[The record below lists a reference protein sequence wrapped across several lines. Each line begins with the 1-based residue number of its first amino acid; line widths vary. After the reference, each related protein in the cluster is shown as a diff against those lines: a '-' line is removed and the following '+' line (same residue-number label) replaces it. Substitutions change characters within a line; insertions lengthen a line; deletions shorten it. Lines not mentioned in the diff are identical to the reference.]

1 MLTTKQL
8 LILVNYSICKYNKQA
23 HTFNFFVE
31 HMTVVAVIK
40 FIGLSITVYFS
51 ATSSF
56 NSPLALSLS
65 AIHYIENKQKKPREL
80 SAQYTTIVLQSMRE
94 NGNGGLI
101 EKSARSF
108 TLHLIN

>member
-1 MLTTKQL
+1 MLTTKEL
-8 LILVNYSICKYNKQA
+8 LILVNYGICKYNKQA

-65 AIHYIENKQKKPREL
+65 VIHYIENKQKKSLESYL
-80 SAQYTTIVLQSMRE
+80 LNTLLYSASEHEGKWKR
-94 NGNGGLI
+94 GD
-101 EKSARSF
+101 
-108 TLHLIN
+108 